1 MIVLAADA
9 QLDRKQVKFGIKS
22 AYPFQR
28 FLKRIESTG
37 EIAVWYPWYYITL
50 SVEMDT
56 FLKKGMSY
64 RDLVAVDGL
73 RPIRE
78 RLQSYPERTES
89 DVNQGLTLKV
99 KATEK
104 EATEEALDL
113 VKGIVLSRNKL
124 LKEHKVTVEK
134 ADLIYHKTF
143 VVKLK
148 GRPVED
154 WLYIDSHFNAAT
166 TLKMRPEV
174 RKKIGEDV

>member
-1 MIVLAADA
+1 MMVLAADA
-9 QLDRKQVKFGIKS
+9 RLDRKQIKFGIKS

-28 FLKRIESTG
+28 FLRRFESSG

-56 FLKKGMSY
+56 FLKKGMFY

-78 RLQSYPERTES
+78 RLQSYPERKES
-89 DVNQGLTLKV
+89 DVTQGVTLSA
-99 KATEK
+99 KATEE

-124 LKEHKVTVEK
+124 LKDHKITVEK
-134 ADLIYHKTF
+134 VALVYHKTF

-148 GRPVED
+148 GRPAEE
-154 WLYIDSHFNAAT
+154 WLYIDSHFSAAT

-174 RKKIGEDV
+174 RKKIGEHV